1 MVDSEPVFRY
11 LLNILDD
18 RAEYSTLSERVQHS
32 SEQLLSLARKLKI
45 APWMARMAIEQWG
58 SSFPKEVLDILSAEF
73 ERNKQRSAALL
84 LQVRNI
90 AELMDKHNIPVI
102 FLKGAAVLI
111 RGFFPFGYRF
121 MADIDLLVH
130 AGDAAECDTVL
141 RSAGYG
147 EIRESIRQVHHA
159 PLLKHPDGA
168 AAVEIHTEPY
178 PMLPGTWTWSQSM
191 WENAWSVNLW
201 GVPALVPSDTDHAW
215 ILMRSDPLNRPYLP
229 RLNSLIEL
237 AYLIDSGGILSYEII
252 HDRAIYDMMPG
263 IFTGMQY
270 ACSRYF
276 GIICDRVPDVQ
287 ELEKWE
293 SWCVHVLRQW
303 NRKSWLSDAR
313 DRFTAYRFY
322 SSRGIRSRIR
332 FLIWMLRSIGY
343 IDRFQ
348 PGEDNEPSLPK
359 KVFRWMKVLAGLVFI
374 GTEYLTFMLRK
385 SPLSTAK
392 TR

>member
-18 RAEYSTLSERVQHS
+18 RTEHLTLPARVKHS
-32 SEQLLSLARKLKI
+32 HEQLLSLARKLKI
-45 APWMARMAIEQWG
+45 APWIACMAIEQWG
-58 SSFPKEVLDILSAEF
+58 ASFSPEELDVLSAEF
-73 ERNKQRSAALL
+73 ERNKKRSAALL

-90 AELMDKHNIPVI
+90 AELMDKHSIPII

-111 RGFFPFGYRF
+111 RGFFPFGCRF

-130 AGDAAECDTVL
+130 TGDAAECDSVL
-141 RSAGYG
+141 RSAGYS

-159 PLLKHPDGA
+159 PLLEHPDGA

-178 PMLPGTWTWSQSM
+178 PMLPGAWTWSQSM
-191 WENAWSVNLW
+191 WENAYTVNLW

-237 AYLIDSGGILSYEII
+237 AYLIDSGGILSYEIL
-252 HDRAIYDMMPG
+252 HDRAACDMMPG

-276 GIICDRVPDVQ
+276 GISCDQSPDTP
-287 ELEKWE
+287 E
-293 SWCVHVLRQW
+293 
-303 NRKSWLSDAR
+303 
-313 DRFTAYRFY
+313 
-322 SSRGIRSRIR
+322 
-332 FLIWMLRSIGY
+332 
-343 IDRFQ
+343 
-348 PGEDNEPSLPK
+348 
-359 KVFRWMKVLAGLVFI
+359 
-374 GTEYLTFMLRK
+374 LRK
-385 SPLSTAK
+385 
-392 TR
+392 